1 MAQAIMFTAKSEA
14 LRAFVRGRRTFRIF
28 GITLT
33 IEHAHHNE
41 YQVLLPDRSEILR
54 LIDHGCGNVSLYT
67 V

>member
-1 MAQAIMFTAKSEA
+1 MGHNYMFVAKSRA
-14 LRAFVRGRRTFRIF
+14 LRAFRHGHRSF
-28 GITLT
+28 GIENIMLT

-54 LIDHGCGNVSLYT
+54 LIDHGYGSVSLFT